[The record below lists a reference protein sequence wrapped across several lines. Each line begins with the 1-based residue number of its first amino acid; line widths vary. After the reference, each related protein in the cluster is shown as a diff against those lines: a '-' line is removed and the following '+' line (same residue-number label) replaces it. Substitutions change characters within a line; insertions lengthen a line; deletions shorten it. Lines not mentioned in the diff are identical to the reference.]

1 MTGEDQNASSSSY
14 FDQNYM
20 QDRKVYIENERFNM
34 NPEPGELFSYVDNG
48 PIFGAQGW
56 APPPPVLNGP
66 PPQSTIYFYFWMALA
81 TLEILGCIS

>member
-1 MTGEDQNASSSSY
+1 LTGEDQNASSSSY
-14 FDQNYM
+14 FDQNYV

-66 PPQSTIYFYFWMALA
+66 PPQSMIYFSFLYVV
-81 TLEILGCIS
+81 